1 MRGRAQDITHSACT
15 EAELSTAASDPFLP
29 GPALASKHSSHA
41 DTREHVLT
49 QTGPTWIKIYCVLNV
64 KNIQGNATPSIA
76 AH

>member
-41 DTREHVLT
+41 DTCEHVLT
-49 QTGPTWIKIYCVLNV
+49 QTG
-64 KNIQGNATPSIA
+64 GNGLTRRNYTVITHS
-76 AH
+76 